1 MREAHVHLPLL
12 GRALSMVDLGSCTS
26 VDAVLAALRERAAR
40 LDREDPARQRWL
52 LAQGMRVESFRD
64 ARWPTRDELDAVTGN
79 RPAFALSFDYHSVV
93 ANRAAFAAAGIR
105 DNDPDPPADFG
116 VIVRDRAGLPTGL
129 LLEGMCRRIRESVP
143 ELSPAERRESIGLA
157 LASLEQLGFTE
168 VHDMLAPAWLGP
180 LLAEMHDAGD
190 LRVRVGIYP
199 LVEIVRE
206 QVIAARTY
214 TRPGHVELLGG
225 KIFVDGTLNAR
236 TAWMLEPF
244 ADPMPGHPRGTPLMS
259 VSQIVDAL
267 RICDACGVGLAAHA
281 IGDGA
286 VRAMLDATEVVSREI
301 SSKKSGTNAANLGSL
316 ATALACA
323 KGPMAQSGLPHV
335 RIEHCEL
342 IDERDVPRFAELRV
356 IASVQPCHLLYDIE
370 VLHKRLPHRLHRV
383 MPWRDLL
390 DAGLVPGSSLL
401 FGSDVPIVR
410 ANAEDSIFAA
420 VNRRRN
426 GTTPGGPVCPPIA
439 PEQAITRAQAL
450 AAFASPFDPSL
461 A

>member
-26 VDAVLAALRERAAR
+26 VDAVLDALRARAAQ

-52 LAQGMRVESFRD
+52 LAQGMRVESFQD
-64 ARWPTRDELDAVTGN
+64 ARWPTRDELDAITGN

-143 ELSPAERRESIGLA
+143 ELSPAERRDSIGLA

-168 VHDMLAPAWLGP
+168 VHDMLAPSWLGP
-180 LLAEMHDAGD
+180 LLAQMHDAGD

-214 TRPGHVELLGG
+214 TRPGNVELLGG

-244 ADPMPGHPRGTPLMS
+244 ADPMPGHPCGTPLMS

-267 RICDACGVGLAAHA
+267 RTCDACGVGLAAHA

-286 VRAMLDATEVVSREI
+286 VRAMLDATEIMSREM
-301 SSKKSGTNAANLGSL
+301 SSKKSGANLGSL
-316 ATALACA
+316 AAALARA
-323 KGPMAQSGLPHV
+323 NGPLAQGGLPHV

-342 IDERDVPRFAELRV
+342 IDERDVPRFAKLGT

-370 VLHKRLPHRLHRV
+370 VLHKQLPHRLHRV

-390 DAGLVPGSSLL
+390 DAGLVPGKTLL

-410 ANAEDSIFAA
+410 ANAEDSLVAA
-420 VNRRRN
+420 VHRKRTA
-426 GTTPGGPVCPPIA
+426 TTPGGPPSQPIA
-439 PEQAITRAQAL
+439 PQQSISDPQAR
-450 AAFASPFDPSL
+450 AAFTPV
-461 A
+461 